1 MLTVYL
7 RVVPDTLQ
15 FLFPA
20 IPRSMVQHRSA
31 TILVSRPKFYPFRQ
45 DSCQGYKD
53 IYATTKYSTLP
64 RSSTYYLLSQETG
77 EHRNVTTCV
86 SKIQLFKERQKAA
99 ATSPSFLKKAAAQ
112 TRVMYVITNLVCHT
126 HHWTYS
132 LPSQRTLQCSRIAV
146 LVFKLKLKHLLPP
159 HKVATTKLLPQQ

>member
-1 MLTVYL
+1 MLCQTLCSFYSLPSQGAWCSTGAPPSSSQDPSSNPSDRTVAKATKTYMRPPNTARSRIHTRVLTTCYL
-7 RVVPDTLQ
+7 
-15 FLFPA
+15 
-20 IPRSMVQHRSA
+20 
-31 TILVSRPKFYPFRQ
+31 K
-45 DSCQGYKD
+45 K
-53 IYATTKYSTLP
+53 
-64 RSSTYYLLSQETG
+64 TG

-99 ATSPSFLKKAAAQ
+99 ATSPSFLKKAAAE

-132 LPSQRTLQCSRIAV
+132 LPSQRTLQCSSIAV
-146 LVFKLKLKHLLPP
+146 LVFKLKLQHLLPP